1 VRRKN
6 VGQFEIQIV
15 NFAKL
20 VMLALVPYVLASQ
33 GTMLGGRTGIF
44 NVAQEGIMLVG
55 ASVGFL
61 GAYLGGSLL
70 YGLLLAML
78 AGALFGLA
86 LAYFTTTL
94 KLDQFV
100 IGLALFFFG
109 LGLSTFF
116 YKVVIGVTL
125 QPPLIPTLRDVPIP
139 GLSQI
144 PILGDILFNRNWLVY
159 LAILLSIFLYYLLYK
174 TSIGLE
180 LRAVGENPKAADSL
194 GVNVSLM
201 RYATTIVG
209 AMLMGLAGA
218 YLPMVYTGTFTEGMV
233 QGRGWIAIALTFFGG
248 WSPHLILLGS
258 LFFAG
263 IEVLALRVQI
273 GGFGIPY
280 QFLLMLPY
288 IATILV
294 MIFALKW
301 VRVPAFLGQNY
312 DRERKT
318 L

>member
-1 VRRKN
+1 M
-6 VGQFEIQIV
+6 GQLEVQIV
-15 NFAKL
+15 NFARL

-61 GAYLGGSLL
+61 GAYRFGSLL
-70 YGLLLAML
+70 YGVLLAMVV
-78 AGALFGLA
+78 GGLFGLA

-94 KLDQFV
+94 KMDQFV

-109 LGLSTFF
+109 VGLSTLL
-116 YKVVIGVTL
+116 YKFVVGVTL
-125 QPPLIPTLRDVPIP
+125 QPPLTPTLKSVPIP
-139 GLSQI
+139 VLSGI
-144 PILGDILFNRNWLVY
+144 PILGEVLFNQNLLVY
-159 LAILLSIFLYYLLYK
+159 FAVLLSIFLYYLLYK
-174 TSIGLE
+174 TSFGLE

-194 GVNVSLM
+194 GVNVVRM
-201 RYATTIVG
+201 RYATAIVG
-209 AMLMGLAGA
+209 AMLMGMAGA

-248 WSPHLILLGS
+248 WSPHLIFLGS

-263 IEVLALRVQI
+263 VEVLALRVQI

-280 QFLLMLPY
+280 QFLLTLPY

-294 MIFALKW
+294 MMFAFRW
-301 VRVPAFLGQNY
+301 VRAPAFLGQNY
-312 DRERKT
+312 DREKRS
-318 L
+318 LA